1 MKAYIKKLGCLKSFS
16 TFCRITLKTGSET
29 VIIFM
34 KETLSEVTTAVTGW
48 VSNTVFT
55 EVSLNDGIVFIN
67 GSVLNASSRVVG
79 FASNVENY

>member
-1 MKAYIKKLGCLKSFS
+1 
-16 TFCRITLKTGSET
+16 
-29 VIIFM
+29 M